1 MGKAYSEDEKKEIRQ
16 KIWEAGLEMFH
27 EDNHKS
33 LSIREL
39 TERVG
44 ISLGSY
50 YNFYKNKKSLMLD
63 IMKYRMNQKL
73 NTIQTTF
80 PDSRENPVQYV
91 ANLLYTN
98 FWDMGEKVQNKGIY
112 KEMFDTV
119 LTDEKDIMNQM
130 SLSYEIFFS
139 ELTAYWKKENLAY
152 EMDIKGI
159 LNLIYGLSVFFGAKK
174 YMEESYFEELLK
186 EFIYSGVNRYL
197 TGH

>member
-33 LSIREL
+33 LSIREV

-50 YNFYKNKKSLMLD
+50 YNFYKDKKSLIMD

-80 PDSRENPVQYV
+80 PDSKENPVQYV
-91 ANLLYTN
+91 ANLLYIN
-98 FWDMGEKVQNKGIY
+98 FRDMEEKVQNKEIY

-119 LTDEKDIMNQM
+119 FTDEKDVMNQM

-139 ELTAYWKKENLAY
+139 ELTAYWEKENLAY

-159 LNLIYGLSVFFGAKK
+159 LSLIYGLSFFFGAKK

-197 TGH
+197 TCH